1 MSRGVAT
8 MASATMMRVGAS
20 SSTFAGKGLTCRS
33 SPVSSAPV
41 RPAVVTV
48 EAKRVCQLTGKK
60 RNKANVVTFSNKHN
74 RKWQEPNLQHK
85 KIFWEAGKRW
95 VKLRICTK
103 AIKSIERIGLDAM
116 AAEAGIDLWK
126 LPFEDARPERL
137 AYLAENKG
145 KVPVAS
151 NPRAIKNQAKIA
163 GSSKKPRYP
172 VYEEGGRIVWIK
184 PGMEELIFGSS
195 SAAAAA
201 AAAPE
206 QPAELKITVQE

>member
-1 MSRGVAT
+1 
-8 MASATMMRVGAS
+8 MASTMSALG
-20 SSTFAGKGLTCRS
+20 STFTGRS
-33 SPVSSAPV
+33 VAF
-41 RPAVVTV
+41 RPASVGRAAARPVVTV

-60 RNKANVVTFSNKHN
+60 RNKANVVTFSNKHS

-85 KIFWEAGKRW
+85 KVYWEQGQRW

-103 AIKSIERIGLDAM
+103 AIKTIEKVGLDAM
-116 AAEAGIDLWK
+116 AKEAGIDLWK

-137 AYLAENKG
+137 AYLEQNKG
-145 KVPVAS
+145 KVPVAA
-151 NPRAIKNQAKIA
+151 NPRAMKNPEKLAA
-163 GSSKKPRYP
+163 STKKPRYP

-201 AAAPE
+201 PEAAE
-206 QPAELKITVQE
+206 